1 MPLTGSYVL
10 AFYVALVLAFYVALV
25 RLCMMQLSVY
35 THKKLSPPVLVP
47 KEVDLKTIKIN
58 ARFQQISSI
67 KCPG

>member
-1 MPLTGSYVL
+1 MNFRVPLTDSYVL

-47 KEVDLKTIKIN
+47 REVDLKTKN
-58 ARFQQISSI
+58 
-67 KCPG
+67 